1 MVQAPSVP
9 LANAVPPES
18 ARPLLVAVSG
28 GPDSTALL
36 GWLHGLGRPIVAAHF
51 DHALRD
57 GSSSDAAHVARLCA
71 GLGVDLVSE
80 RRRVPMPP
88 GSVQAAARTLRY
100 DFLERARAGAGCDLI
115 AIAHTADDVVE
126 GTLIHLLRGSGL
138 AGLRGMP
145 ERRPPYVR
153 PFLHTWRAEID
164 AYLAA
169 RGLTAV
175 QDPSNARVDRY
186 ARARVRHLL
195 LPALERERPGISRRL
210 RAVAAR
216 AAEMQGR
223 LEAEASVLG
232 GDRSRLR
239 AAPRIV
245 RLEAYRQLYG
255 HLPALE
261 RRHLDA
267 VDRLLLEG
275 RTGDGVDLPAGLRA
289 RLLPERLEVGGAA
302 PEPEPT
308 RLEARICPGCAG
320 ERGLHL
326 RPDLDP
332 ATLRVGHHQPGSASR
347 TPAGTRKLQDVL
359 VDAKV
364 PRHLRDR
371 LPLVFTGDR
380 LAWVPG
386 VAADTD
392 LSVPSDGPGL
402 HLRLVNVGGKW
413 GW

>member
-1 MVQAPSVP
+1 MAQASAAP

-36 GWLHGLGRPIVAAHF
+36 RWLEGLGRPLVAAHF

-57 GSSSDAAHVARLCA
+57 DSAADAAHVARLCA
-71 GLGVDLVSE
+71 ELGVELVSE
-80 RRRVPMPP
+80 RRRVPMPA

-100 DFLERARAGAGCDLI
+100 DFLERARAGAGCELI

-126 GTLIHLLRGSGL
+126 GALIHLLRGSGL

-153 PFLHTWRAEID
+153 PLLHTWRAEID
-164 AYLAA
+164 AYLAGC
-169 RGLTAV
+169 GLTAL

-186 ARARVRHLL
+186 ARARVRHVL
-195 LPALERERPGISRRL
+195 LPALERERPGITRRV

-216 AAEMQGR
+216 AAAMQER
-223 LEAEASVLG
+223 LEAEATALG
-232 GDRSRLR
+232 GDRRRLR
-239 AAPRIV
+239 EAPRIV

-255 HLPALE
+255 RLPALE

-275 RTGDGVDLPAGLRA
+275 RTGDGVDLPGGRRA

-302 PEPEPT
+302 PHTAPP
-308 RLEARICPGCAG
+308 RLEARICPGCATG
-320 ERGLHL
+320 RGLHL

-332 ATLRVGHHQPGSASR
+332 ATLRVGVRRPGLRLR
-347 TPAGTRKLQDVL
+347 TTAGTRKLQDLL

-371 LPLVFTGDR
+371 LPLVFAGER

-392 LSVPSDGPGL
+392 LSITSDRPGL
-402 HLRLVNVGGKW
+402 HLRLVDVGEKW